1 MGIINRILLFFYTI
15 GIALLS
21 LGIIVLCLQVVP
33 ANYAWNEFLYLC
45 GRWET
50 GVAAFVVF
58 LISIELFGL
67 TFAGKAK
74 KTRSDK
80 DALIV
85 HGELGEVKVAV
96 DAIRNLV
103 DRTTRC
109 VHGVRDVKAK
119 VEAQVP
125 KDSPEAAAVVNI
137 ELKLV
142 IGQES
147 NVAEV
152 SDEIQKQVKR
162 HLQDF
167 IGIHD
172 FNLNIVIGDISNAA
186 ITKQRVM

>member
-1 MGIINRILLFFYTI
+1 MR
-15 GIALLS
+15 
-21 LGIIVLCLQVVP
+21 VKP
-33 ANYAWNEFLYLC
+33 K
-45 GRWET
+45 RH
-50 GVAAFVVF
+50 
-58 LISIELFGL
+58 
-67 TFAGKAK
+67 
-74 KTRSDK
+74 SDDK
-80 DALIV
+80 EALIV

-119 VEAQVP
+119 VEAQVS

-152 SDEIQKQVKR
+152 SDEIKNR
-162 HLQDF
+162 
-167 IGIHD
+167 
-172 FNLNIVIGDISNAA
+172 
-186 ITKQRVM
+186 